1 MVVFAI
7 SAVKTRQMI
16 PSVRD
21 GGEFVVNPI
30 TKVVGSR
37 KGFYSLAKYLG
48 LASSSNIFLTLKR
61 VCLVAKRV
69 VMLASGQNYWK
80 HTMELLFCDV
90 YSLKRRWR

>member
-30 TKVVGSR
+30 TKIVGSR
-37 KGFYSLAKYLG
+37 KGFFFG
-48 LASSSNIFLTLKR
+48 EVPGVGVEQQHFPDTEASVPSS
-61 VCLVAKRV
+61 
-69 VMLASGQNYWK
+69 
-80 HTMELLFCDV
+80 
-90 YSLKRRWR
+90 